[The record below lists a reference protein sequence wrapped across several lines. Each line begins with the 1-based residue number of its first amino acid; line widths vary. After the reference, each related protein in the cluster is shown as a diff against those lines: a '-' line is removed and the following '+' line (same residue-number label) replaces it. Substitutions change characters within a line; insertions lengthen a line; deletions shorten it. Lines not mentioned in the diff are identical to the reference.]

1 MRCAYI
7 GFRKQCPNPATTG
20 NFCPVHMV
28 LPAEPTEVSALTATA
43 PDASTGGSAV
53 RPELRTPLR
62 PTALEC
68 APDAENSVAEQAPP
82 ASSCSATTR
91 AGRPCRF
98 YTPPGATHC
107 INHRIGADTSAA
119 ASHAARASAKA
130 RRVPTGQF
138 LETVLS
144 FNDRPS
150 IQAVLDTVTRM
161 VLAHRLDPASAAV
174 VLRACSIA
182 TRNFDRA
189 PETLQGY
196 MPQEHE
202 WWNYVRKV
210 EALLHSVDRL
220 LEVPSDE
227 PDESA

>member
-7 GFRKQCPNPATTG
+7 GFHKQCPNPATTG
-20 NFCPVHMV
+20 NFCPVHAA
-28 LPAEPTEVSALTATA
+28 LPAEAPEANPPTTTERNARPAPRALRSGVRTA
-43 PDASTGGSAV
+43 V
-53 RPELRTPLR
+53 R
-62 PTALEC
+62 PTALDC
-68 APDAENSVAEQAPP
+68 APEAEKSVAEKAPP
-82 ASSCSATTR
+82 ASICSATTR

-107 INHRIGADTSAA
+107 INHRPGADTSAA
-119 ASHAARASAKA
+119 ASHAARASARA

-138 LETVLS
+138 LEAVLS

-161 VLAHRLDPASAAV
+161 VLAHRLDPAAAAV

-189 PETLQGY
+189 PETLQGT
-196 MPQEHE
+196 MPQQHE
-202 WWNYVRKV
+202 WWNYVEKV
-210 EALLHSVDRL
+210 ESLLRSVDRL
-220 LEVPSDE
+220 LDLPSDE
-227 PDESA
+227 GE